1 MAVPNY
7 TLKCTLYITVAPY
20 RVASHYFKL
29 PMPHLYNPG
38 FTHVLKHTHLF
49 STAEQ
54 QCIMHNNNVSCTS
67 SHVSSLRRVWLTR
80 RLTYGLAG
88 VVRVDFHDNEYAQCI
103 QTPDNSCTHFN
114 SCACVL
120 LNFFTSPIPK
130 RKLVFHQHDAAPPD
144 EHNQII
150 PGVWLRLRWAASIF
164 QRQSYLSCTVV
175 LPG

>member
-1 MAVPNY
+1 M
-7 TLKCTLYITVAPY
+7 YITVATA
-20 RVASHYFKL
+20 VVSHCIKL

-120 LNFFTSPIPK
+120 TFSHRRFQSGSWYSIRTTQRRLMSTTKLNGPVEKGDK
-130 RKLVFHQHDAAPPD
+130 RF
-144 EHNQII
+144 
-150 PGVWLRLRWAASIF
+150 
-164 QRQSYLSCTVV
+164 
-175 LPG
+175 